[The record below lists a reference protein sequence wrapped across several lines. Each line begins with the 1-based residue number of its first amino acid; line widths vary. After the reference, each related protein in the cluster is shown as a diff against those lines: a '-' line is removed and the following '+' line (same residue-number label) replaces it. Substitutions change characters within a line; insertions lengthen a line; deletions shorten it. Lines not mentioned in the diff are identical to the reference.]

1 MGWGWDGIGGCRR
14 LGRGRVECV
23 SVQLRTLQ
31 HVGEGG
37 GCVRVCECVCVDLDC
52 GGREGVREERDEE
65 GDGTGDPRRTGRW
78 DFDLR
83 LRLHLDLDWAGAL
96 GDLDLG
102 VSAGGFARGGR
113 QLCT

>member
-1 MGWGWDGIGGCRR
+1 MGMGWDWGLPQTGAWAC
-14 LGRGRVECV
+14 
-23 SVQLRTLQ
+23 
-31 HVGEGG
+31 
-37 GCVRVCECVCVDLDC
+37 RVCECTAPYTAACGRGWWVCVSVCVWTCLDC

-102 VSAGGFARGGR
+102 VSAGVFARGGR

>member
-1 MGWGWDGIGGCRR
+1 MFDGGGTGIWWDGDGMG
-14 LGRGRVECV
+14 LGVAADWGVGV
-23 SVQLRTLQ
+23 SSV
-31 HVGEGG
+31 
-37 GCVRVCECVCVDLDC
+37 CVCVWTCLDC

-102 VSAGGFARGGR
+102 VSAGVFARGGR